1 LAVANGVARLK
12 ADPAAAKDAAQALN
26 AFGIDLY
33 GQLRSQAG
41 NLVVSPASIALALAM
56 ARTGARGTTA
66 TEMDTVLHNLAS
78 DANASSIASL
88 DASLVDRT
96 GTFQDQSGTPQKVN
110 LAIANA
116 SFAQRGFPFGA
127 EFLKALAERF
137 GAGVQLVDY
146 MATPESARAAINGWV
161 ADHTEQRIKDLLA
174 QGTVDAATRLVL
186 VNAIYLKAAWLK
198 PFEKDGTQPA
208 PFHLANGSTV
218 EVPMM
223 RTGGML
229 DYAKGSGW
237 QAVALPY
244 VGQQLSMLV
253 IVPDNLVTFEQNLDG
268 STLAA
273 ISSGLSS
280 HEVALSLPK
289 FSTETK
295 TELGDV
301 LKKLGMPSAFSP
313 DSADFSG
320 MTTADKLFIS
330 AVVHQANIDVDESG
344 TTASAATAVGI
355 MAAAAPADMVTLTV
369 DRPFLFALRDN
380 VTGAVLFLGR
390 IADPSAKAS

>member
-1 LAVANGVARLK
+1 MRRLSILLVTAAVAAACSAPSASPTHSGQAPPPSGSTAAGGIELAVANGVARLR
-12 ADPAAAKDAAQALN
+12 ADPAAAKQAAQALN

-161 ADHTEQRIKDLLA
+161 ADHTEQRIKDLLTGNGEGWSA
-174 QGTVDAATRLVL
+174 RTLRLIQRFRKSV
-186 VNAIYLKAAWLK
+186 
-198 PFEKDGTQPA
+198 
-208 PFHLANGSTV
+208 
-218 EVPMM
+218 
-223 RTGGML
+223 
-229 DYAKGSGW
+229 
-237 QAVALPY
+237 
-244 VGQQLSMLV
+244 
-253 IVPDNLVTFEQNLDG
+253 
-268 STLAA
+268 
-273 ISSGLSS
+273 
-280 HEVALSLPK
+280 HEA
-289 FSTETK
+289 
-295 TELGDV
+295 
-301 LKKLGMPSAFSP
+301 
-313 DSADFSG
+313 
-320 MTTADKLFIS
+320 
-330 AVVHQANIDVDESG
+330 
-344 TTASAATAVGI
+344 
-355 MAAAAPADMVTLTV
+355 
-369 DRPFLFALRDN
+369 R
-380 VTGAVLFLGR
+380 
-390 IADPSAKAS
+390 